1 MFIDHDFIRALEYGM
16 PPTAGIGIG
25 IDRLVMLMTYN
36 SSIQEVLFFPQM
48 EPERKTIALTEE
60 EKLVMDLIKNAATAE
75 LNALKSAAGLSN
87 KKWDVSLKGLTQK
100 KLVTVIKNDQGLFI
114 EVLK

>member
-1 MFIDHDFIRALEYGM
+1 
-16 PPTAGIGIG
+16 
-25 IDRLVMLMTYN
+25 MLMTNN

-48 EPERKTIALTEE
+48 KPERKAIALTEE
-60 EKLVMDLIKNAATAE
+60 EKLVLDLIKTAATDE

-87 KKWDVSLKGLTQK
+87 KKWDTSLKGLTQK
-100 KLVTVIKNDQGLFI
+100 KLIKVVKNDQGLFI